1 VLLAAVLLA
10 LFEADMLWMAQEQN
24 LFLHTPLFFEQ
35 QMVKA
40 GGLLT
45 WMGCYLTQFFYY
57 PMLGAGVL
65 CLLWAFLM
73 WLLQRVFRLDS
84 LWVTLVPVSCLLLTI
99 TTLGY
104 WLYYRRF
111 PQMLDFCYLVNPYF
125 PSKRM
130 KDELRANFDTL
141 LTEYPSGMK
150 VNTFADEG
158 GGGRICAR
166 LPKSLFHRGFPLRT
180 CLDSQT
186 GA

>member
-1 VLLAAVLLA
+1 MKRWWPYVGVLLAAVLLA
-10 LFEADMLWMAQEQN
+10 LFEADMLWTAQEQN

-84 LWVTLVPVSCLLLTI
+84 LH
-99 TTLGY
+99 
-104 WLYYRRF
+104 
-111 PQMLDFCYLVNPYF
+111 
-125 PSKRM
+125 KRM

-166 LPKSLFHRGFPLRT
+166 LPKSLFHRGFSLRSR
-180 CLDSQT
+180 LDSSD

>member
-1 VLLAAVLLA
+1 
-10 LFEADMLWMAQEQN
+10 MLWMAQEQN

-104 WLYYRRF
+104 WLYYLKLPGTLF
-111 PQMLDFCYLVNPYF
+111 DTTLGTIVAVSMVGCYRQILKY
-125 PSKRM
+125 
-130 KDELRANFDTL
+130 ANF
-141 LTEYPSGMK
+141 S
-150 VNTFADEG
+150 
-158 GGGRICAR
+158 
-166 LPKSLFHRGFPLRT
+166 HFPL
-180 CLDSQT
+180 SI
-186 GA
+186 